1 MVCFIKQNKMTQF
14 LQDNQ
19 IGQLVGMLK
28 LFIEVNDIMYVR
40 SESNYHELYSIL
52 RDKLETTD
60 ENVINDV
67 IYQLLTA

>member
-1 MVCFIKQNKMTQF
+1 MTQF

-28 LFIEVNDIMYVR
+28 LFVEANDIMYVR
-40 SESNYHELYSIL
+40 GEENYHELYSIL

-60 ENVINDV
+60 ENIINDV
-67 IYQLLTA
+67 IYQLLTT

>member
-1 MVCFIKQNKMTQF
+1 MTQF

-28 LFIEVNDIMYVR
+28 LFIEANDIIYVR

-67 IYQLLTA
+67 IYQLLTT

>member
-1 MVCFIKQNKMTQF
+1 MTQF

-19 IGQLVGMLK
+19 IGNLVGMLK
-28 LFIEVNDIMYVR
+28 LFIEANDINYIK

-60 ENVINDV
+60 ENIINDV
-67 IYQLLTA
+67 IHQLLTT

>member
-1 MVCFIKQNKMTQF
+1 MTQF

-28 LFIEVNDIMYVR
+28 LFVEANDIMYVR
-40 SESNYHELYSIL
+40 GESNYHELYSIL

-60 ENVINDV
+60 EDIINNV
-67 IYQLLTA
+67 IYQLLTT